1 MKKLMM
7 NRIWGTF
14 LHQGPKQTL
23 FTLAISNN
31 MDTPKNTKF
40 HRTHLFQT
48 IICFCPCFEISRV
61 YLLVLLRLKKTLGEA
76 HLTSLSKCFLMNWSL
91 MCLTGEGDSISV
103 SIFRCLE
110 KRTTL
115 SLRFMSLNIYLTNGS
130 WSWIFRFLWLGPLH
144 PRWLSCQITEPSTVS
159 GCFFTILQPPQSHN
173 S

>member
-1 MKKLMM
+1 MLTTHLCEMKKLMM

-23 FTLAISNN
+23 FTPAISNN

-61 YLLVLLRLKKTLGEA
+61 YLLVASQAKKKTLGEA
-76 HLTSLSKCFLMNWSL
+76 HLTSLSKCFLMNGSL
-91 MCLTGEGDSISV
+91 MCLNGEGDSISV

-115 SLRFMSLNIYLTNGS
+115 LLMAEILHH
-130 WSWIFRFLWLGPLH
+130 LGCMKPYK
-144 PRWLSCQITEPSTVS
+144 
-159 GCFFTILQPPQSHN
+159 
-173 S
+173 